1 MTVTEQLF
9 AEGFAFDFFQAVRL
23 LGRVDPRRRPVGVTA
38 APRDEIVRFRA
49 WLSLNFP
56 SSRGIYEIQRVS
68 DGPPQMTETFM
79 GLTGTQGVLPR
90 HYTEL
95 LLRLDREV
103 RGPERYALRA
113 WLDLFNHRFV
123 SLFYRAWEKYR
134 FFLAQERGEHFGKE
148 PDTFTQALYSF
159 VGLGLPALRE
169 RLRVAHIVTIDEL
182 STVDEPLGLPRRG
195 EQTLAAI
202 DDLALFYYG
211 GLLSQ
216 RPRSA
221 VALRA
226 LLADYFELPIEVR
239 QFHGRWL
246 RLEADNQTRLGE
258 ANAALGLNVVAG
270 ERVWDVQGMIRLR
283 VGPLRR
289 DQFDAFLPDRSP
301 IRERK
306 AFFLLCHLARLYVGP
321 ELDFDVQLVLR
332 AQDVPP
338 CQLADDGGLGPR
350 LGWNTWLGSQPRT
363 RDADDAVF
371 PGEEV
376 VLV

>member
-23 LGRVDPRRRPVGVTA
+23 LGRADPRRQPVGRIA

-49 WLSLNFP
+49 HLSLNFP
-56 SSRGIYEIQRVS
+56 PSAVYEIQRVP
-68 DGPPQMTETFM
+68 DGPPRMTETFLGM
-79 GLTGTQGVLPR
+79 TGPSGILPR

-103 RGPERYALRA
+103 KGPERYALRA

-123 SLFYRAWEKYR
+123 SLFYRAWVKYR

-148 PDTFTQALYSF
+148 PDTFTLALYSF
-159 VGLGLPALRE
+159 VGLGLPALRD
-169 RLRVAHIVTIDEL
+169 RLRVAHVVTTE
-182 STVDEPLGLPRRG
+182 EPPR
-195 EQTLAAI
+195 EQTLAAV
-202 DDLALFYYG
+202 DDLALLYYG

-216 RPRSA
+216 RPRCA
-221 VALRA
+221 VLLRA
-226 LLADYFELPIEVR
+226 LLADYFGLPVEVQ

-246 RLEADNQTRLGE
+246 RLEADNQTHLGE
-258 ANAALGLNVVAG
+258 ANAALGLDAVVG

-283 VGPLRR
+283 LGPLRR
-289 DQFDAFLPDRSP
+289 YQFDAFLPDRSP
-301 IRERK
+301 IRQRK

-321 ELDFDVQLVLR
+321 ELDFDVQLILR
-332 AQDVPP
+332 AEDVPM